1 MNDESVPAKQKGTD
15 GTRGPWESN
24 KLLMG
29 DLVTDKQGLSQKYL
43 ESMTRFP
50 GSINQLVIYLH
61 VPIRFR
67 AVQAVTQTRTQI
79 PACATGLRLHN
90 PTERRKA
97 CCRCWGKGVN
107 QQEMMTEVQTFIN

>member
-1 MNDESVPAKQKGTD
+1 MNDESVPVKQKGTD

-43 ESMTRFP
+43 ESMTRSP

-61 VPIRFR
+61 VPIHFC
-67 AVQAVTQTRTQI
+67 AVPYVCV
-79 PACATGLRLHN
+79 PKSEFPWHGD
-90 PTERRKA
+90 
-97 CCRCWGKGVN
+97 V
-107 QQEMMTEVQTFIN
+107 